1 VRRAFGLDFGAATAL
16 AEREPAGC
24 EGVNLL
30 PYLTGERTP
39 NWPHASGA
47 LTGLR
52 PGQLRPG
59 LLYRAALEA
68 ATFSLLAGAQRPH
81 RVGLCCDAKWR
92 QKCHSSRPGQC
103 CSPAR
108 GGPAASANVASPFDV
123 RPRQWLAVA

>member
-1 VRRAFGLDFGAATAL
+1 MRRAFGLDFGTATAL

-92 QKCHSSRPGQC
+92 HKCHFESSRAMLLAG
-103 CSPAR
+103 AR
-108 GGPAASANVASPFDV
+108 
-123 RPRQWLAVA
+123 RPRRVRKCCVAV